1 MRRLWDLYHRI
12 RVLLL
17 MVVLVPLILSALL
30 DR

>member
-17 MVVLVPLILSALL
+17 MVVLVLLILSALL